1 MKQRL
6 SCINCAGRCCVMRE
20 KREYRAALAIVAV
33 ALGADFVS
41 GRVLAAFYAQL
52 ARASWLG
59 IAVSALLFG
68 GFTALFSRLA
78 RRTGARNMLEVLRRV
93 PGGGMGRAVEG
104 LYLAILAGGVCM
116 MVSSAAHVGALALPL
131 RHGSL
136 YAAAL
141 CVLLSAALAACGGRA
156 VRLLGGAFLICAAG
170 FVAALLLWG
179 NLPDAAL
186 MRWAL
191 DLRLE
196 DSWIAALVFAL
207 LHASAGVCLSVGT
220 AVRLTDGRMRPR
232 ILGLWTGI
240 VYFLLLALGNA
251 VLRVNV
257 REILALKLPF
267 VALAA
272 GWGSRGFYISALMIF
287 LADVTTVTGI
297 LYAVFPK
304 HKCPDFIKK

>member
-1 MKQRL
+1 
-6 SCINCAGRCCVMRE
+6 MRE

-33 ALGADFVS
+33 ALGTDFMS
-41 GRVLAAFYAQL
+41 GRALAAFYAQL

-78 RRTGARNMLEVLRRV
+78 RRTGARNMLEVLRRF
-93 PGGGMGRAVEG
+93 PGGGMGRVVEG
-104 LYLAILAGGVCM
+104 LYLAILAGGMGM
-116 MVSSAAHVGALALPL
+116 MVSSAAHVGALTLPSQ
-131 RHGSL
+131 HGSL

-141 CVLLSAALAACGGRA
+141 CVLLSGTLAACGARGLL
-156 VRLLGGAFLICAAG
+156 LLGGAFAICAAG

-196 DSWIAALVFAL
+196 DSWIAAALFAL
-207 LHASAGVCLSVGT
+207 LHASAGVCLSAGT
-220 AVRLTDGRMRPR
+220 AVRLTDGRMRPHV
-232 ILGLWTGI
+232 LGLWTGV

-251 VLRVNV
+251 VLRINV

-287 LADVTTVTGI
+287 LADVTTATGI

-304 HKCPDFIKK
+304 HKCPVFIEK